1 MKQTLLILMLLLC
14 FSFSQ
19 AQKTYKS
26 NKFRRTITI
35 INDSILKFTEINGCF
50 GNSNTLIYNRESDIF
65 KVDGNPKVKQEGIVS
80 LSTDL
85 SGSELKIT
93 TDSLVI
99 VKTGEVFYDKEYS
112 EQKAKNEFSNFYFII
127 NDKKTLVTFSN
138 FEQVL
143 RSIDLEDYT
152 LIELKK
158 ARVKRRYG
166 IDEKYKVLK
175 LKRK

>member
-1 MKQTLLILMLLLC
+1 MKQTLLILMLLC

-19 AQKTYKS
+19 SQKTYKS
-26 NKFRRTITI
+26 NKYRRTITV

-50 GNSNTLIYNRESDIF
+50 SNSNTLIYNKERDIF
-65 KVDGNPKVKQEGIVS
+65 KVSGNPKVKQVGIFS

-99 VKTGEVFYDKEYS
+99 VKTGEIFYDKEYS
-112 EQKAKNEFSNFYFII
+112 EKKAKNGFSNFYLII
-127 NDKKTLVTFSN
+127 DSKITLVTFSN

-143 RSIDLEDYT
+143 TSINLEEYT
-152 LIELKK
+152 LRELKK
-158 ARVKRRYG
+158 ARIKRRYG
-166 IDEKYKVLK
+166 IDENYKVLK